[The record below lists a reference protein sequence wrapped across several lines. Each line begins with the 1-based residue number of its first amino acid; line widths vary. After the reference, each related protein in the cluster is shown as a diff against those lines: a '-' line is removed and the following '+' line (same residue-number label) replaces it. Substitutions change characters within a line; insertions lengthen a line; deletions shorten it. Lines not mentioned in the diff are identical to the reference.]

1 MKKLTPKT
9 YDFSTIKVLTPEQLA
24 EHYKLYTGYVNKIND
39 IDKLSKSSDIYK
51 GSNSTYSSM
60 RSLKLGETYAFD
72 GALLHELYFENIT
85 KSTCCA
91 HGKLIKLID
100 AQWSGFENFMNYLK
114 EVSLSVRGWAIVT
127 LDNFTESLRIVGCDA
142 HDVGVLWC
150 ATPILVIDV
159 YEHAYFLDYG
169 TDRAKYVDAILKSI
183 NWQVIN
189 MRVEN
194 FFNRIN

>member
-1 MKKLTPKT
+1 MKKLTPKN

-24 EHYKLYTGYVNKIND
+24 EHYKLYTGYINKLNE
-39 IDKLSKSSDIYK
+39 IDKLSKSSESYK
-51 GSNSTYSSM
+51 GSNATYSSM
-60 RSLKLGETYAFD
+60 RSVKLGESYAFD
-72 GALLHELYFENIT
+72 GALLHELYFENII
-85 KSTCCA
+85 KGTCCA
-91 HGKLIKLID
+91 HGKLIRLID
-100 AQWSGFENFMNYLK
+100 AQWNGFENFMNYLK

-183 NWQVIN
+183 NWEIIN